1 MPWTTLKEEAEI
13 NLPHLTLTGKVEYD
27 PGQQALTI
35 TDPTTGEEEVLS
47 VNPTEYGY
55 IAFPGEVF
63 VKDWSEHQGLPAAL
77 EQAGIATVKA
87 PITVGPFASTA
98 YRMRLNGQEEAQ

>member
-1 MPWTTLKEEAEI
+1 MTWRTLKEQAEI
-13 NLPHLTLTGKVEYD
+13 KLPHLTLTGRVEYD
-27 PGQQALTI
+27 AGQQALTI
-35 TDPTTGEEEVLS
+35 TDRATGEEEVLS
-47 VNPTEYGY
+47 VNLTDYDY

-98 YRMRLNGQEEAQ
+98 YRMQLTGQEIA

>member
-1 MPWTTLKEEAEI
+1 MAWTTLKKEAEI
-13 NLPHLTLTGKVEYD
+13 VLPNLTLTGKVEYD
-27 PGQQALTI
+27 PGLQALTI
-35 TDPTTGEEEVLS
+35 TDPATDEEEVLS
-47 VNPTEYGY
+47 VNLTDYGY

-87 PITVGPFASTA
+87 PITVGPFGSTA
-98 YRMRLNGQEEAQ
+98 YRMRLTGQEAA